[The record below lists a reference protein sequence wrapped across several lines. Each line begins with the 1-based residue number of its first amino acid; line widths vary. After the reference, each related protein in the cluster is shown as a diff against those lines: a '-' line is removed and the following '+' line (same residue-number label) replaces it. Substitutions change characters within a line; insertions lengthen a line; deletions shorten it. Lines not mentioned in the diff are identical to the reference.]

1 MLCDPAR
8 EGRFAHTRAG
18 PGDRDARIKEGSC
31 LSATSE
37 SDTGFVPVPFVTD
50 AARDAALERM
60 SASYTVPHGLTVLTG
75 PPGSGLSAL
84 VAEYLVRER
93 EKQGGDIA
101 TVHIDVR
108 GATVAGVLV
117 HMLESFGYPIPDAN
131 ETESLAMTHVI
142 AQHQAEHGKP
152 PILAFDHVDEA
163 KPQILKLIVDLAGM
177 RQRRMSTYRIV
188 IAGGESL
195 NRIVEA
201 EGMQVVRDR
210 VSCRASIQAMEEPA
224 ARQLIHMLLDANSL
238 GVDAQTLEVL
248 WHASRGLPGRIARL
262 VADSLGMH
270 APAPGAMLSA
280 TGDGFEDPADATEI
294 RRIPAD
300 AQATMAF
307 DDGDA
312 ETLSDDEA
320 PYGEILVN
328 CNGKLLERYVVRRR
342 KVLIGRAPHNDI
354 VLPSRWVSRHHAIII
369 CTPDSAN
376 LIDVNSTNG
385 MTVNSR
391 QVRQQALMDSDIVVV
406 GDYRLK
412 YRNVRARR
420 RAESDPLSDT
430 RMLRS
435 LAPDVAEPETPSTE
449 PKRKRRRRKR

>member
-1 MLCDPAR
+1 M
-8 EGRFAHTRAG
+8 
-18 PGDRDARIKEGSC
+18 
-31 LSATSE
+31 SATTE

-50 AARDAALERM
+50 AARDAALECM
-60 SASYTVPHGLTVLTG
+60 SASYALPHGLTVLTG

-84 VAEYLVRER
+84 VAEHLTRER
-93 EKQGGDIA
+93 SEHEDNIA

-142 AQHQAEHGKP
+142 AQHQAEHGTP

-163 KPQILKLIVDLAGM
+163 KPQILKLIVELAEM

-188 IAGGESL
+188 LAGGDSL
-195 NRIVEA
+195 NRIIGA
-201 EGMQVVRDR
+201 EGMQRVLDR
-210 VSCRASIQAMEEPA
+210 MSCQTTIDAMEEPA
-224 ARQLIHMLLDANSL
+224 ARQLIRMLLDANNL
-238 GVDAQTLEVL
+238 EAEEQTLKVL
-248 WHASRGLPGRIARL
+248 WHASRGLPGRITRL
-262 VADSLGMH
+262 VADSLGAH
-270 APAPGAMLSA
+270 APAPAEMLSA
-280 TGDGFEDPADATEI
+280 TGDAFEDPADATEI

-300 AQATMAF
+300 AQAMMAF

-420 RAESDPLSDT
+420 REQSDPLSDT

-435 LAPDVAEPETPSTE
+435 LAPEEPAPTPAKPAAKS
-449 PKRKRRRRKR
+449 KRRRRKR

>member
-1 MLCDPAR
+1 M
-8 EGRFAHTRAG
+8 
-18 PGDRDARIKEGSC
+18 
-31 LSATSE
+31 
-37 SDTGFVPVPFVTD
+37 PFVTD
-50 AARDAALERM
+50 AARDAALECL
-60 SASYTVPHGLTVLTG
+60 SASYALPHGLSILTG

-84 VAEYLVRER
+84 VAEHLARER
-93 EKQGGDIA
+93 KKQDDGIA

-142 AQHQAEHGKP
+142 AQHQAEHGTP

-163 KPQILKLIVDLAGM
+163 KPQILRLIVELAGM

-188 IAGGESL
+188 LAGGESL

-201 EGMQVVRDR
+201 EGMQRVRDR
-210 VSCRASIQAMEEPA
+210 VSCQTTIDAMAEPE
-224 ARQLIHMLLDANSL
+224 ARQLIRMLLDANHL
-238 GVDAQTLEVL
+238 DTDEQTLKVL
-248 WHASRGLPGRIARL
+248 WHGSRGLPGRIARL
-262 VADSLGMH
+262 VADSLGSH
-270 APAPGAMLSA
+270 APAPAQMLSA

-300 AQATMAF
+300 TQAAMAF
-307 DDGDA
+307 DDGDS

-320 PYGEILVN
+320 PYGEILIN

-369 CTPDSAN
+369 CTPESAN

-412 YRNVRARR
+412 YRNPRARR
-420 RAESDPLSDT
+420 RHESDPLSDT

-435 LAPDVAEPETPSTE
+435 LAPDEVAEAEAPKTE

>member
-1 MLCDPAR
+1 M
-8 EGRFAHTRAG
+8 
-18 PGDRDARIKEGSC
+18 
-31 LSATSE
+31 SAPTE
-37 SDTGFVPVPFVTD
+37 QDTGFVPVPFVTD
-50 AARDAALERM
+50 AARDAALECM
-60 SASYTVPHGLTVLTG
+60 SASYAAPHGLTILTG

-84 VAEYLVRER
+84 VAEHLNRER
-93 EKQGGDIA
+93 EKQGGSVA

-142 AQHQAEHGKP
+142 AQHQAEHGTP

-163 KPQILKLIVDLAGM
+163 KPQILKLIVELAGM
-177 RQRRMSTYRIV
+177 RQRLMSTYRIV
-188 IAGGESL
+188 LAGGESL
-195 NRIVEA
+195 NRIIEA
-201 EGMQVVRDR
+201 EGMQRVRDR
-210 VSCRASIQAMEEPA
+210 MSCQTSIEAMAQPA
-224 ARQLIHMLLDANSL
+224 AHQLIRMLLDANNL
-238 GVDAQTLEVL
+238 EADEQTLKVL
-248 WHASRGLPGRIARL
+248 WHGSRGLPGRIARL
-262 VADSLGMH
+262 VADSLGAH
-270 APAPGAMLSA
+270 APAPAEMLSA

-300 AQATMAF
+300 TQAAMAF
-307 DDGDA
+307 DDGDSQ
-312 ETLSDDEA
+312 TLSDDEA

-420 RAESDPLSDT
+420 RDDSDPLSDT

-435 LAPDVAEPETPSTE
+435 LAPEEFEAKK
-449 PKRKRRRRKR
+449 PKPAAKSKRRRRKR